1 MEYYDKKDRKAR
13 RYALAITLLL
23 LLLLALWLSS
33 AVFEVHLF
41 KREVSPVEIVFEEFA
56 EPEEE
61 PEKPTP
67 EQEAPTDVRN
77 ERTTAHVEEASV
89 EQHEQTEGAK
99 PETQTVNTN
108 ALFKPV
114 VGNVE
119 ELQAE
124 GNRLASNGEQESN
137 RGDNGGYNLIDDAS
151 QLDAGLYGR
160 GLLEGLPKPRTTF
173 NMAGRVVVF
182 VTVDSEGNVVS
193 AVVEQRGTTTSD
205 GKLHDL
211 AIEAAMKVKF
221 KESEKLLQSGWITYD
236 FKVK

>member
-1 MEYYDKKDRKAR
+1 MEDYNKTDRTAR
-13 RYALAITLLL
+13 RYAFTITLLL

-33 AVFEVHLF
+33 AVFEVHLS
-41 KREVSPVEIVFEEFA
+41 KREVAPVEIVFDEFEEF
-56 EPEEE
+56 EEE
-61 PEKPTP
+61 PEKPEV
-67 EQEAPTDVRN
+67 EQEAPTDVRE

-89 EQHEQTEGAK
+89 EQHEQTEGAE

-124 GNRLASNGEQESN
+124 GNRLASNGDKESH
-137 RGDNGGYNLIDDAS
+137 RGEMGGYNLIDDAS

-160 GLLEGLPKPRTTF
+160 GLREGLPKPRTTS
-173 NMAGRVVVF
+173 NMAGRVVVN
-182 VTVDSEGNVVS
+182 VTVDSNGDVVS

-205 GKLHDL
+205 GSLHEL
-211 AIEAAMKVKF
+211 AVEAAMKAKF
-221 KESEKLLQSGWITYD
+221 KPSDKPVQSGKITYD
-236 FKVK
+236 FKIE